1 MRPFTLALVR
11 SIAATLAGCSWGE
24 ETTDPD
30 AGPDAGGMI
39 DANELR
45 RVRRRARGAMQ
56 RCASGTCMDAGKVI
70 VGGR

>member
-45 RVRRRARGAMQ
+45 RVRRRARGPCSAAQ
-56 RCASGTCMDAGKVI
+56 AGPAWTSG
-70 VGGR
+70 R